1 MNRRY
6 PAGHVFYRNLHVSFP
21 LIETG
26 KGIFLYDSEG
36 KEYIDGSGGAAVVNI
51 GHGVKEVADAISRQA
66 RKAAYLNG
74 LQFTHE
80 PVERLAAEIA
90 EFLPFPEGKL
100 YFLTSGSEAVE
111 ASIKFARQYWVETG
125 KGSKSVTISRTPSYH
140 GNTLGAL
147 SLSARKHYQ
156 ETFQPLLMESP
167 KIPAPYC
174 YRCYC
179 GLAYPRCGLACARE
193 LDTMIAKL
201 GRDKVSAFLLEVIG
215 GATTGAAVPPAEY
228 FKVVREICDQND
240 VLLIADEVMTG
251 IGRTGK
257 WLAGQHFNLIPDLI
271 VMGKGLTGGY
281 VPMSALAAPKKHV
294 DVIFDKKKSFLHAQT
309 FAHHPVGCAAGLAT
323 LKYLKKNK
331 LVEKSA
337 KLGRRLLKSIAGLQ
351 KYPHVGDVRGQGL
364 FVGVE
369 FVQDKKTRKPFPR
382 AMKYAE
388 NFSRVAME
396 KGLVL
401 WSNVGQADGTNGDL
415 VLLAPPL
422 IITEEE
428 IDLIREKMDDILSE
442 MGRSFHS

>member
-1 MNRRY
+1 
-6 PAGHVFYRNLHVSFP
+6 
-21 LIETG
+21 
-26 KGIFLYDSEG
+26 
-36 KEYIDGSGGAAVVNI
+36 
-51 GHGVKEVADAISRQA
+51 
-66 RKAAYLNG
+66 
-74 LQFTHE
+74 
-80 PVERLAAEIA
+80 
-90 EFLPFPEGKL
+90 
-100 YFLTSGSEAVE
+100 
-111 ASIKFARQYWVETG
+111 
-125 KGSKSVTISRTPSYH
+125 
-140 GNTLGAL
+140 
-147 SLSARKHYQ
+147 
-156 ETFQPLLMESP
+156 
-167 KIPAPYC
+167 
-174 YRCYC
+174 
-179 GLAYPRCGLACARE
+179 
-193 LDTMIAKL
+193 MIAKL

-442 MGRSFHS
+442 MDRSFHS